1 LSAPATTSRDP
12 EADRAILRAIHAA
25 LTGGDV
31 ARAQAMAAHALA
43 DGIVHPMVLD
53 LAAGRLEGLGRLDEA
68 CALLA
73 RAAELAPE
81 APGIRNAYGLIL
93 QRLDRMTEA
102 LAEFDAAIALQPD
115 FAPAFSNRAV
125 SLMGLARLIDAR
137 KAFEQALALQPGNP
151 VALGGLAHLA
161 IRRGA
166 PEEAR
171 KLATEALAR
180 VPGFP
185 PAQLILA
192 EAEAALGDGGAE
204 ARLRALL
211 AGGALPPPDRATALG
226 LLGDA
231 LDGQGRFA
239 EAFTAW
245 TEAGEAGREAHA
257 ATFANRP
264 GTLDLVREMTG
275 LLDRRRFQPAEG
287 AGKGPAKTHV
297 FLVGFPRS
305 GTTLLEQVLE
315 QHHSIVTLAEKE
327 CLIDG
332 ARALLAD
339 RAKFAAFCAMPDAAL
354 DEYRAAYWRRV
365 AEQGV
370 DATGKVFVDKHPFHS
385 FKLPLIARLFP
396 EARILFAERDPRDT
410 VLSCFRRRFRMN
422 DPTYQMLTLQGAAD
436 LFAATMAL
444 RAASEESLPMHALT
458 VPLEEMVGDFDRT
471 TRRVCEHLGVE
482 WTRKLRGF
490 AAKVGERGVATPS
503 GAQLARGLNAEGMGK
518 WRDYEA
524 QMAPVLPILQPWVK

>member
-1 LSAPATTSRDP
+1 MTSAPRDP
-12 EADRAILRAIHAA
+12 EADRTTLRAIHAA
-25 LTGGDV
+25 LTGGDI

-43 DGIVHPMVLD
+43 DGLNHPMVLD

-73 RAAELAPE
+73 RAAELAPQ

-93 QRLDRMTEA
+93 HRLDRLVESI
-102 LAEFDAAIALQPD
+102 AEFDAAIALQPD
-115 FAPAFSNRAV
+115 FAPAYSNRGV
-125 SLMGLARLIDAR
+125 SMSALARLNDAR
-137 KAFEQALALQPGNP
+137 RDFEHALSLQPANP

-171 KLATEALAR
+171 TLAAQALEK

-204 ARLRALL
+204 ARLRALI
-211 AGGALPPPDRATALG
+211 AAKALPPQDLATAIS

-231 LDGQGRFA
+231 LDTQGRHA
-239 EAFTAW
+239 DAFEAW
-245 TEAGEAGREAHA
+245 TDAGEVAQAACAPQFAGH
-257 ATFANRP
+257 P
-264 GTLDLVREMTG
+264 GTLAAVRDMTAV
-275 LLDRRRFQPAEG
+275 LDRRRFAPIQG
-287 AGKGPAKTHV
+287 AGKGPAATHV

-315 QHHSIVTLAEKE
+315 QHDEIVTLAEKE

-339 RAKFAAFCAMPDAAL
+339 RDKFTAFCTMPDAAL
-354 DEYRAAYWRRV
+354 QPYRNSYWKRV
-365 AEQGV
+365 AEHGI
-370 DATGKVFVDKHPFHS
+370 DAAGKVFVDKHPFHS
-385 FKLPLIARLFP
+385 FKLPLIGRLFP
-396 EARILFAERDPRDT
+396 EAKILFAERDPRDT

-422 DPTYQMLTLQGAAD
+422 DPNYQMLTLKGAAE
-436 LFAATMAL
+436 LFAAAMAL
-444 RAASEESLPMHALT
+444 RAASEESLPMDALNLQ
-458 VPLEEMVGDFDRT
+458 LETLISDFDGQ
-471 TRRVCEHLGVE
+471 TRLVCNHLGVK
-482 WTRKLRGF
+482 WTEKLRDF
-490 AAKVGERGVATPS
+490 AANVAQRGVFTPS
-503 GAQLARGLNAEGMGK
+503 GAQLARGLNAEGVGK
-518 WRDYEA
+518 WRDYQA
-524 QMAPVLPILQPWVK
+524 QMAPVLPLLEPWVK

>member
-1 LSAPATTSRDP
+1 MTSAPRDL
-12 EADRAILRAIHAA
+12 EADRAALRAIHTA
-25 LTGGDV
+25 LTGGDI

-43 DGIVHPMVLD
+43 DGITHPMVLD

-93 QRLDRMTEA
+93 QRLDRMEEA
-102 LAEFDAAIALQPD
+102 RAEFDAAIAVQPD

-125 SLMGLARLIDAR
+125 SLMGLARLNDAR
-137 KAFEQALALQPGNP
+137 RDFEQALTLQPGNP

-171 KLATEALAR
+171 KLATQALER

-192 EAEAALGDGGAE
+192 EAEVALGDGGAE

-211 AGGALPPPDRATALG
+211 TSGQLPPPDRATALS

-231 LDGQGRFA
+231 LDAQRRFA
-239 EAFTAW
+239 EAFAAW
-245 TEAGEAGREAHA
+245 TDAGDAGREAHA
-257 ATFANRP
+257 TAFANRP
-264 GTLDLVREMTG
+264 GTLDLVREMTA

-315 QHHSIVTLAEKE
+315 QHDQIVTLAEKE

-354 DEYRAAYWRRV
+354 DEYRAAYWKRV

-370 DATGKVFVDKHPFHS
+370 DVAGKVFVDKHPFHS

-396 EARILFAERDPRDT
+396 DAKILFAERDPRDT

-422 DPTYQMLTLQGAAD
+422 DANYQMLTLKGAAE
-436 LFAATMAL
+436 LFVAAMAL
-444 RAASEESLPMHALT
+444 RAASEESLPMQAFNCR
-458 VPLEEMVGDFDRT
+458 LEDMVADFDGT
-471 TRRVCEHLGVE
+471 TKRVCAHLGVP
-482 WTRKLRGF
+482 WSVKLRGF
-490 AAKVGERGVATPS
+490 AAEVGQRGVFTPS
-503 GAQLARGLNAEGMGK
+503 GAQLAKGLNAEGVGK
-518 WRDYEA
+518 WRDYAA
-524 QMAPVLPILQPWVK
+524 QMAPVLPLLEPWVK